1 MSVVVGEEV
10 DEVEVVDEVEEEAD
24 RKDSHNV
31 LFPDPGMPHTRTTQ
45 MDEAAIGEAEAG
57 GYLVKKVFGRAVKSV
72 KSMSKAVLAGTM
84 LKTS

>member
-45 MDEAAIGEAEAG
+45 TDEATIGDASG
-57 GYLVKKVFGRAVKSV
+57 GVS
-72 KSMSKAVLAGTM
+72 
-84 LKTS
+84 